1 VEEALPKMSP
11 AGSSPNGKAGRDGPG
26 AAASTAAWDL
36 LVVGAGPAGLA
47 ATIYAARAGLRTA
60 VLERGAPGGQMATAD
75 RVENYPGFPEGVAGV
90 ELGLKMEEQSRRF
103 GVTFLTAD
111 AGATGLQLTGSDKTV
126 AGQRARAVV
135 VATGARP
142 RRLGLPGEDRLAG
155 RGVSYCATCD
165 GAFFRGKRVAVIGGG
180 DSAVTEA
187 AFLAKLAAKVFVVH
201 RRDGFRA
208 APTLVERVRALEN
221 VELRLGRVPVSV
233 EGSGTVEALV
243 LREAAGGEAL
253 GREERLELDGVFI
266 CVGTDPETGFLK
278 GQVELDRAGYIITDQ
293 EMRTSVPRVYAAG
306 DVRVKGLRQVVTA
319 VADGAVAAMTAEKDL
334 VALAQG

>member
-1 VEEALPKMSP
+1 MSP
-11 AGSSPNGKAGRDGPG
+11 ANSPRNGEVGRDGPG
-26 AAASTAAWDL
+26 TAASTTAWDL

-47 ATIYAARAGLRTA
+47 VTIYAARAGLRTC
-60 VLERGAPGGQMATAD
+60 VLERGVPGGQMATAD
-75 RVENYPGFPEGVAGV
+75 WVENYPGFPEGVAGV
-90 ELGLKMEEQSRRF
+90 ELGLKMEEQARRF

-111 AGATGLQLTGSDKTV
+111 AGATGLELAGSDKTV

-208 APTLVERVRALEN
+208 AATLVERVRALKN
-221 VELRLGRVPVSV
+221 VELRLGRVPVSI
-233 EGSGTVEALV
+233 EGSGGVEALV
-243 LREAAGGEAL
+243 LREAAGGEA
-253 GREERLELDGVFI
+253 GAREERLELDGVFI
-266 CVGTDPETGFLK
+266 YVGTDPETGFLK
-278 GQVELDRAGYIITDQ
+278 GKVDLDKAGYVITDQ

-334 VALAQG
+334 AALAQG